1 METPTCA
8 PPADSRLSLRLVTM
22 PKDTNQY
29 GTIFGGTILSYIDQA
44 GFVEARRHGSH
55 RWVTAAMDRVDFRA
69 PVELGDVVNFYTRT
83 TRTGTKSVTV
93 QVEVQA
99 ERYHTG
105 NCVHVTS
112 ATLTMVSVDVA
123 GKPIAFASPATV

>member
-1 METPTCA
+1 
-8 PPADSRLSLRLVTM
+8 
-22 PKDTNQY
+22 
-29 GTIFGGTILSYIDQA
+29 
-44 GFVEARRHGSH
+44 
-55 RWVTAAMDRVDFRA
+55 MDRVDFRA